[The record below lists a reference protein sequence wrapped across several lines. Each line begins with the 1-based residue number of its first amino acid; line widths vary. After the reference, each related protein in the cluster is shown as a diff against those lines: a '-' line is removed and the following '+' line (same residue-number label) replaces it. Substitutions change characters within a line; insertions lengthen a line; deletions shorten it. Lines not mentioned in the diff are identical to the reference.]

1 MEIKLRKTCGKYI
14 ELKFYELNATI
25 DCGFY
30 DKVQIKELKE
40 HLQSVINE
48 IDEFLEWVEN
58 L

>member
-1 MEIKLRKTCGKYI
+1 MEIKVRKAGVKYMEI
-14 ELKFYELNATI
+14 EISEMNTVI
-25 DCGFY
+25 DCGLF
-30 DKVQIKELKE
+30 DKGEIKELKE